1 MRENII
7 NDRVLYIRN
16 TFATEDNILLNI
28 REKAKEINRPIT
40 INPEDGKL
48 LQLLIKMSNCKK
60 ILEIGTFYGYSTIWM
75 ARALDDG
82 GHIFTIEK
90 DKPSFDVARQNFD
103 EAKVGDKITIL
114 EGDVKDILLK
124 LNDKFD
130 MVFIDAD
137 KSQYLNYLE
146 LVENK
151 IKKGGLIV
159 ADNALLSGAVYMDE
173 LPYRIRKSTRDNMIK
188 FNKMLSDDN
197 KYMSVL
203 LPAED
208 GIVVA
213 VKRF

>member
-7 NDRVLYIRN
+7 DDRILYIRN
-16 TFATEDNILLNI
+16 TFATEDEILIDI
-28 REKAKEINRPIT
+28 RKKAKEINRPIT

-48 LQLLIKMSNCKK
+48 LQLLIKMNNCKN

-75 ARALDDG
+75 ARALSND

-90 DKPSFDVARQNFD
+90 DKSSFDIAQQNFN
-103 EAKVGDKITIL
+103 EAKVNDKITIL
-114 EGDVKDILLK
+114 EGDANDVLPK

-137 KSQYLNYLE
+137 KSQYLNYLRFIE
-146 LVENK
+146 EKV
-151 IKKGGLIV
+151 KKEGLIV
-159 ADNALLSGAVYMDE
+159 ADNTLLSGAVYMEE

-188 FNKMLSDDN
+188 FNKILSDN
-197 KYMSVL
+197 ERYMSVL

-208 GIVVA
+208 GITVA
-213 VKRF
+213 VKMF